1 MIVGLGIDI
10 EEVSRVRGAIERYG
24 ENFLKRVFTPQ
35 EIAYCG
41 RKKNPYERYAARFAA
56 KEAGMKALGTGWRH
70 GITWRD
76 FEVGHAPGGRPI
88 LKLSGV
94 ALEFFGRLGG
104 TNIALSLTHTAHQA
118 MAEVIIEARDGA
130 GQGDPSR
137 RPLQT
142 NYEVG

>member
-35 EIAYCG
+35 EIAYCS
-41 RKKNPYERYAARFAA
+41 KKRNPYERFAARFAA
-56 KEAGMKALGTGWRH
+56 KEAGMKALGTGWRR

-76 FEVGHAPGGRPI
+76 FEVLHAPGGRPI

-94 ALEFFGRLGG
+94 ALEIYGKLGG
-104 TNIALSLTHTAHQA
+104 TNIALSLTHTAIQA
-118 MAEVIIEARDGA
+118 MAEVIIEGQVVAGA
-130 GQGDPSR
+130 SGASGRSA
-137 RPLQT
+137 T
-142 NYEVG
+142 